1 MRRLLTTARLL
12 RARERG
18 REPDV
23 RYRNS
28 RAKGGKINEAEKDV
42 GLGALPRL
50 LMHKY
55 PIVHVHIYIANMQYI
70 RNYHPAYKYTIQV
83 THARPTMHRIR

>member
-1 MRRLLTTARLL
+1 M
-12 RARERG
+12 
-18 REPDV
+18 

-28 RAKGGKINEAEKDV
+28 REKGGKINEAERDV

-50 LMHKY
+50 PMHKY

-70 RNYHPAYKYTIQV
+70 RTLKKRCALAARTGIQQ
-83 THARPTMHRIR
+83 TQEL